1 MLLLL
6 PAEHSGWAQSQTAV
20 AGLGPAAAA
29 DTRVIAAGGL
39 VEPVSEAR
47 ELAATVVGRLVKMNV
62 EEGDNVA
69 AGDVIAQVENDDLK
83 AQLHAAE
90 ADALARE
97 NELARLKAGARPQE
111 ISAARAE
118 LREAEA
124 VAVMARS
131 AAERQAA
138 LAAKQATS
146 KEAVERADA
155 DRDTAEAR
163 RELVAQKLSLL
174 IAPPRDEDVGIAQSN
189 VNAARGRIAEI
200 NAQIEKTVMRSP
212 IDGVILKLYRRAGET
227 VTNLPPTPVAVVG
240 DISRL
245 RVRADVDESNVA
257 QIGLHQSVWITADAF
272 PGKRFRGTVAQV
284 GFQLGRKNYRNNNP
298 EERLDT
304 KILEV
309 LIDLEPNAR
318 LPIGL
323 PVDIKTDAS
332 RGTQTQ
338 TLSDAREPVRPVEV
352 QPSAV
357 QKMQTPT
364 DAREPVRPVEVQPSA
379 VQKTQTPSD
388 VREPVRRIAEPVFR
402 NSIVLESYTVH

>member
-1 MLLLL
+1 MASPMLDYR
-6 PAEHSGWAQSQTAV
+6 S
-20 AGLGPAAAA
+20 
-29 DTRVIAAGGL
+29 IAAGGL

-47 ELAATVVGRLVKMNV
+47 ELAATVVGRLVKMSV
-62 EEGDNVA
+62 EEGDAVA

-83 AQLHAAE
+83 AQLEAGV
-90 ADALARE
+90 ADAIARE

-111 ISAARAE
+111 ISAARAQ

-124 VAVMARS
+124 VAAMARS
-131 AAERQAA
+131 ASQRQAS

-163 RELVAQKLSLL
+163 RDLAAQKLSLL
-174 IAPPRDEDVGIAQSN
+174 VAPPRSEDVGIAESN
-189 VNAARGRIAEI
+189 LNAARARLAEI
-200 NAQIEKTVMRSP
+200 NAQIEKTLVRSP

-245 RVRADVDESNVA
+245 RVRADVDESDVA
-257 QIGLHQSVWITADAF
+257 QIDLHQIVWITADAF
-272 PGKRFRGTVAQV
+272 PGKRFRGTVAQIA
-284 GFQLGRKNYRNNNP
+284 FQLGRKNFRNNNP

-323 PVDIKTDAS
+323 PVDIKTDIKTDAA
-332 RGTQTQ
+332 RETQ
-338 TLSDAREPVRPVEV
+338 TLSDAREPVR
-352 QPSAV
+352 
-357 QKMQTPT
+357 
-364 DAREPVRPVEVQPSA
+364 RN
-379 VQKTQTPSD
+379 
-388 VREPVRRIAEPVFR
+388 AEPVFR
-402 NSIVLESYTVH
+402 SSILLDSSMIH